1 MADITGFL
9 FLRHLRAN
17 PTAHVRH
24 VRKGKVVHD
33 GPGLAFW
40 FRARTA
46 ALSEVPIDDREQ
58 PLLFHART
66 LDFQD
71 VTVQATVTY
80 RVIDPALAATRI
92 DFSISPESGVW
103 QATPLEQ
110 LGGLLTEL
118 AQQHALD
125 LLAQMS
131 LRQALAEAMTGLRGR
146 IASGLGDDARVA
158 ETGIG
163 VVDVRVV
170 AVQAEPDMERALQTP
185 TREEVQQEA
194 DRATYERRAVA
205 VERERAIAENEL
217 QNKIEL
223 ARREEQLVAQQ
234 GQNERRRA
242 EEQALAERIEAEGTA
257 ERERLL
263 AVARADARRSLDAAT
278 AEARTARLTAYS
290 EIETATLLGL
300 AVKEL
305 AGKLPRIGTV
315 SITPEL
321 LTPLLAQLG
330 NGGGDG
336 GGGDSGPGAAARGG
350 RGRGGDAGA
359 AGQAGEAMR

>member
-1 MADITGFL
+1 MADITKFL
-9 FLRHLRAN
+9 MLRHLRAN

-24 VRKGKVVHD
+24 IRKGKLVHD

-40 FRARTA
+40 FRSRTA

-80 RVIDPALAATRI
+80 RVVDPALAATRL
-92 DFSISPESGVW
+92 DFSIDPERGAW
-103 QATPLEQ
+103 RATPLEQ
-110 LGGLLTEL
+110 VGGLLTEL

-125 LLAQMS
+125 MLAQMN
-131 LRQALAEAMTGLRGR
+131 LRQALAEAMSGLRER
-146 IASGLGDDARVA
+146 IAGGLGDDARVA

-170 AVQAEPDMERALQTP
+170 AVRAEPEMERALQTP
-185 TREEVQQEA
+185 TREEVQQDA

-242 EEQALAERIEAEGTA
+242 EEQVIAKRIEADGTA

-263 AVARADARRSLDAAT
+263 SAARADAQRATNAAR
-278 AEARTARLTAYS
+278 AEARNARLAAYR
-290 EIETATLLGL
+290 EVETSTLLGL
-300 AVKEL
+300 AAKEM
-305 AGKLPRIGTV
+305 AGNLPQIGTISV
-315 SITPEL
+315 TPEL
-321 LTPLLAQLG
+321 LTPLLSRLG
-330 NGGGDG
+330 NGDAPPDGDAGDG
-336 GGGDSGPGAAARGG
+336 GTSGTPRT
-350 RGRGGDAGA
+350 R
-359 AGQAGEAMR
+359 

>member
-1 MADITGFL
+1 MADITKLL

-24 VRKGKVVHD
+24 IRKGKLAHD

-40 FRARTA
+40 FRTRIA
-46 ALSEVPIDDREQ
+46 ALSEVPVDDREQ

-71 VTVQATVTY
+71 ITVQATVTY
-80 RVIDPALAATRI
+80 RVVDPALAATRL
-92 DFSISPESGVW
+92 DFSIDPESGVW
-103 QATPLEQ
+103 RATPLEQ
-110 LGGLLTEL
+110 VGGLLTEL

-125 LLAQMS
+125 MLAQMS
-131 LRQALAEAMTGLRGR
+131 LRQALAEAMSGLRERIATGLG
-146 IASGLGDDARVA
+146 GDARVA

-170 AVQAEPDMERALQTP
+170 AVQAEPEMERALQTP

-194 DRATYERRAVA
+194 DRATYERRALA

-234 GQNERRRA
+234 GQNERRHA
-242 EEQALAERIEAEGTA
+242 EEQAVAGRIQAEGAA

-263 AVARADARRSLDAAT
+263 ATAKADARRALDAAK
-278 AEARTARLTAYS
+278 AEDRTARLAAYA
-290 EIETATLLGL
+290 ELETATLLGL
-300 AVKEL
+300 AATDL
-305 AGKLPRIGTV
+305 ARSLPQIGSI

-321 LTPLLAQLG
+321 LTPLLAKLYDATG
-330 NGGGDG
+330 SNGAHGDG
-336 GGGDSGPGAAARGG
+336 GAGGSDGGSDGGAGTAR
-350 RGRGGDAGA
+350 
-359 AGQAGEAMR
+359 